1 MLEDTQRRLAAIV
14 AADVVG
20 YSRLMGVD
28 EAKTLDTLRRHRR
41 DLIDPT
47 ITEHRGRIVKTMGD
61 GLLMEFPSVVNAV
74 NCAVGIQEGM
84 ARQNANSNEDDRL
97 QFRIGIH
104 LGDIIVEGDDIFG
117 DGVNVASRIESLA
130 EPDGVAISDD
140 AHRLVRDRLD
150 LTWQDGGEHQVKN
163 IARAIW
169 IWRWPSSDTQPSQ
182 AALDALPQTVPDSAS
197 IAVLPFDNMSGDSD
211 QSYFADGIS
220 EDIITE
226 LSRTPGLLVIS
237 RNSTFTYKGKSVK
250 TQEVCSDLGVR
261 YVLEGSV
268 RRAGS
273 QVRVSAQLIDG
284 RSGGHI
290 WAQRYDRA
298 LNDIFAVQD
307 DVTAKIVEAL
317 EIKLSASDSKLPPR
331 AETDSPEAYDCVLR
345 GREQYNKFSKEGHAK
360 AKALYEHAL
369 ELDENYAAAYASLAH
384 IYIHEW
390 LFGSREALER
400 ASELAERAKLLNPN
414 LSLVYMALSGA
425 NLFSRQHDEAIE
437 DARKLIEIEPGSAD
451 SYANLAGTVMFAG
464 APDQTVALIEKA
476 VRLNPF
482 YPAYYDIYVG
492 LAHLI
497 LGQAEDA
504 IEALNRSIVRNPDS
518 MYAHIYL
525 ASSYGH
531 IGDLKAARA
540 SFYEAKRLFPDLS
553 AQWFETYLPFKNPK
567 DAQSLQEGLKKAG
580 LAPELETM
588 GPR

>member
-1 MLEDTQRRLAAIV
+1 MTTAYNFASASI
-14 AADVVG
+14 
-20 YSRLMGVD
+20 
-28 EAKTLDTLRRHRR
+28 
-41 DLIDPT
+41 
-47 ITEHRGRIVKTMGD
+47 
-61 GLLMEFPSVVNAV
+61 
-74 NCAVGIQEGM
+74 
-84 ARQNANSNEDDRL
+84 
-97 QFRIGIH
+97 

-117 DGVNVASRIESLA
+117 DGVNIASRIESLA

-150 LTWQDGGEHQVKN
+150 LDWQDGGEHQVKN

-169 IWRWPSSDTQPSQ
+169 IWRWPAGDDQQSLTTPATPQPQ
-182 AALDALPQTVPDSAS
+182 QVPDSAS

-211 QSYFADGIS
+211 QTYFADGIA

-226 LSRTPGLLVIS
+226 LSRTQGLLVIS
-237 RNSTFTYKGKSVK
+237 RNSTFTYKGKTVK
-250 TQEVCSDLGVR
+250 TQEVCRDLGVR

-268 RRAGS
+268 RRAGAR
-273 QVRVSAQLIDG
+273 VRVTAQLIDG
-284 RSGGHI
+284 RSGGHV
-290 WAQRYDRA
+290 WAERYDRG
-298 LNDIFAVQD
+298 LDDIFAVQD
-307 DVTAKIVEAL
+307 EVTARIVEAL
-317 EIKLSASDSKLPPR
+317 EVKLSASDPKLQPR
-331 AETDSPEAYDCVLR
+331 TETDIPEAYDCLLR
-345 GREQYNKFSKEGHAK
+345 GREQYNKFSKEGHAQ
-360 AKALYEHAL
+360 AKALYERAL
-369 ELDENYAAAYASLAH
+369 ELDPNYAAAYASLAH

-425 NLFSRQHDEAIE
+425 KLFKRQHDAAIE
-437 DARKLIEIEPGSAD
+437 DARKLIEIEPGNAD

-492 LAHLI
+492 LAYLI
-497 LGQAEDA
+497 LGQHHDA

-531 IGDLKAARA
+531 IGDHEAARA
-540 SFYEAKRLFPDLS
+540 AFAEATRLYPGLS
-553 AQWFETYLPFKNPK
+553 AQWFERFLPFKYLE
-567 DAQSLQEGLKKAG
+567 DAQSLQDGLKKAG
-580 LAPELETM
+580 LAPEIETTESS
-588 GPR
+588 